1 MPKPSFIAYIDE
13 SGDEG
18 FAFDRNSSQWFVLG
32 AAVFRAATELEQ
44 VKLVDDVRR
53 AINAA
58 WSEANPG
65 KGQRIADKAALHF
78 KDLKHEQRRYYVS
91 RIAQARVRLAS
102 VLIDKTRLT
111 SPENFQVG
119 NRLYHWGIRVL
130 VERISWLCRDAPRHE
145 ADGGNGTVRLV
156 FSNRSTMNYSELA
169 SYLRHLESNREALD
183 YRADTS
189 VVRPDQVETY
199 TSGRRMGLQIADAIA
214 SSLFQAVTL
223 NRYGLTEPSYTLALR
238 PVSYRHQGTVWGYGI
253 KILPAEAEEARRRGE
268 LFPEW
273 PR

>member
-78 KDLKHEQRRYYVS
+78 KDLKHEQRRY
-91 RIAQARVRLAS
+91 
-102 VLIDKTRLT
+102 
-111 SPENFQVG
+111 
-119 NRLYHWGIRVL
+119 
-130 VERISWLCRDAPRHE
+130 
-145 ADGGNGTVRLV
+145 
-156 FSNRSTMNYSELA
+156 
-169 SYLRHLESNREALD
+169 
-183 YRADTS
+183 
-189 VVRPDQVETY
+189 
-199 TSGRRMGLQIADAIA
+199 
-214 SSLFQAVTL
+214 
-223 NRYGLTEPSYTLALR
+223 
-238 PVSYRHQGTVWGYGI
+238 
-253 KILPAEAEEARRRGE
+253 
-268 LFPEW
+268 
-273 PR
+273 